1 MRAAAVA
8 TTYGVKIA
16 HHEEAQVSSHLTA
29 SQPHGTYVE
38 LFHPDRDPI
47 WHNMIS
53 NAAPLNN
60 GYLALP
66 AEAGLGWVLDRDYI
80 AKYQISERSTKN

>member
-1 MRAAAVA
+1 
-8 TTYGVKIA
+8 
-16 HHEEAQVSSHLTA
+16 
-29 SQPHGTYVE
+29 
-38 LFHPDRDPI
+38 
-47 WHNMIS
+47 MIS